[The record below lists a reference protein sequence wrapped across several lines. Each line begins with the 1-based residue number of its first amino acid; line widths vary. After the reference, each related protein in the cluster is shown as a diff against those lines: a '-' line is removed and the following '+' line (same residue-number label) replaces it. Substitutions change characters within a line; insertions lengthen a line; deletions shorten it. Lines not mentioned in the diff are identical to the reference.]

1 MNKKGF
7 TLTELIVVI
16 VIIGLVLLIVIPVS
30 SNIMQNNAEEKGKF
44 YVQTLENAVNTY
56 CDMYKTNN
64 VTLEE
69 LTSEG
74 LFKTDGSNG
83 VSTDLTEATFETAH
97 GGYDPVYANQDADRV
112 LPVDI
117 ITELLAEGK
126 IGSMHKYYYS
136 TVGNGTAVANALKY
150 AKEIGEKLVEDHVD
164 AVILTST

>member
-74 LFKTDGSNG
+74 LFKTVSSNG
-83 VSTDLTEATFETAH
+83 VSTSLKEATFSRANGIVQLDDEEL
-97 GGYDPVYANQDADRV
+97 DDEELKIPVT
-112 LPVDI
+112 I
-117 ITELLAEGK
+117 
-126 IGSMHKYYYS
+126 
-136 TVGNGTAVANALKY
+136 NGTEYSCSKTECNKT
-150 AKEIGEKLVEDHVD
+150 KN
-164 AVILTST
+164 

>member
-64 VTLEE
+64 VTLKE
-69 LTSEG
+69 LTNEG
-74 LFKTDGSNG
+74 LFKTESSNG
-83 VSTDLTEATFETAH
+83 VSTDLKKATF
-97 GGYDPVYANQDADRV
+97 YRDPDGTVKFNNKELAISVKINGANYICSKTKCV
-112 LPVDI
+112 
-117 ITELLAEGK
+117 
-126 IGSMHKYYYS
+126 
-136 TVGNGTAVANALKY
+136 N
-150 AKEIGEKLVEDHVD
+150 
-164 AVILTST
+164 

>member
-74 LFKTDGSNG
+74 LFKTESSNG
-83 VSTDLTEATFETAH
+83 VRTNNLQDEANFYRE
-97 GGYDPVYANQDADRV
+97 
-112 LPVDI
+112 
-117 ITELLAEGK
+117 
-126 IGSMHKYYYS
+126 
-136 TVGNGTAVANALKY
+136 NGTVKFNNKELEIPVRINGANYICSK
-150 AKEIGEKLVEDHVD
+150 AKCIK
-164 AVILTST
+164 SS

>member
-64 VTLEE
+64 VMLKD
-69 LTSEG
+69 LKSEG
-74 LFKTDGSNG
+74 LFKTESSNG
-83 VSTDLTEATFETAH
+83 VRTNNLQDEANFYKE
-97 GGYDPVYANQDADRV
+97 
-112 LPVDI
+112 
-117 ITELLAEGK
+117 
-126 IGSMHKYYYS
+126 
-136 TVGNGTAVANALKY
+136 NGTVKFNNKELEIPVRINGANYICSK
-150 AKEIGEKLVEDHVD
+150 AKCIK
-164 AVILTST
+164 SS

>member
-56 CDMYKTNN
+56 CDMYKTDN
-64 VTLEE
+64 VTLGE

-74 LFKTDGSNG
+74 LFKTESSNG
-83 VSTDLTEATFETAH
+83 VSTDLTEATF
-97 GGYDPVYANQDADRV
+97 YRDPDGTVKFNNKELEISVKINGANYICSKTKCV
-112 LPVDI
+112 
-117 ITELLAEGK
+117 
-126 IGSMHKYYYS
+126 
-136 TVGNGTAVANALKY
+136 N
-150 AKEIGEKLVEDHVD
+150 
-164 AVILTST
+164 

>member
-64 VTLEE
+64 VMLKD
-69 LTSEG
+69 LKSEG
-74 LFKTDGSNG
+74 LFKTESSNG
-83 VSTDLTEATFETAH
+83 VMTNNLQDEANFYRE
-97 GGYDPVYANQDADRV
+97 
-112 LPVDI
+112 
-117 ITELLAEGK
+117 
-126 IGSMHKYYYS
+126 
-136 TVGNGTAVANALKY
+136 NGTVKFNNKELEIPVRINGANYICSK
-150 AKEIGEKLVEDHVD
+150 AKCIK
-164 AVILTST
+164 SS

>member
-56 CDMYKTNN
+56 CDMYKTDN
-64 VTLEE
+64 VTLGE

-83 VSTDLTEATFETAH
+83 VSTDLTEATF
-97 GGYDPVYANQDADRV
+97 YRDPDGTVKFNNK
-112 LPVDI
+112 
-117 ITELLAEGK
+117 ELEISVK
-126 IGSMHKYYYS
+126 I
-136 TVGNGTAVANALKY
+136 NGTEYSCSKAECK
-150 AKEIGEKLVEDHVD
+150 
-164 AVILTST
+164 

>member
-64 VTLEE
+64 VKFSELE
-69 LTSEG
+69 TEG
-74 LFKTDGSNG
+74 LFSKTSNR
-83 VSTDLTEATFETAH
+83 VSSDDLT
-97 GGYDPVYANQDADRV
+97 DASFQISSAGEVQIRKR
-112 LPVDI
+112 
-117 ITELLAEGK
+117 TESTYSSILLNVT
-126 IGSMHKYYYS
+126 I
-136 TVGNGTAVANALKY
+136 NGTEYTCDKT
-150 AKEIGEKLVEDHVD
+150 KCEKK
-164 AVILTST
+164 

>member
-56 CDMYKTNN
+56 CDMYKTDN
-64 VTLEE
+64 VTLGE

-74 LFKTDGSNG
+74 LFKTESSNG
-83 VSTDLTEATFETAH
+83 VSTNLGGNVEFSRVNGIVQRNDTEKDEEFKILVIINGANYICSET
-97 GGYDPVYANQDADRV
+97 
-112 LPVDI
+112 
-117 ITELLAEGK
+117 EC
-126 IGSMHKYYYS
+126 S
-136 TVGNGTAVANALKY
+136 
-150 AKEIGEKLVEDHVD
+150 
-164 AVILTST
+164 

>member
-56 CDMYKTNN
+56 CDMYKTDN
-64 VTLEE
+64 VTLKE

-83 VSTDLTEATFETAH
+83 VSTKLTDATFSRNE
-97 GGYDPVYANQDADRV
+97 
-112 LPVDI
+112 
-117 ITELLAEGK
+117 
-126 IGSMHKYYYS
+126 
-136 TVGNGTAVANALKY
+136 NGTVLYQNAILKIPVTINGNRY
-150 AKEIGEKLVEDHVD
+150 NCDKTKCEED
-164 AVILTST
+164 

>member
-64 VTLEE
+64 VEFSELE
-69 LTSEG
+69 TEG
-74 LFKTDGSNG
+74 LFSKNSNR
-83 VSTDLTEATFETAH
+83 VSSDDLTDASFQISSAGEVKIKKATETT
-97 GGYDPVYANQDADRV
+97 YSS
-112 LPVDI
+112 I
-117 ITELLAEGK
+117 LLDVT
-126 IGSMHKYYYS
+126 I
-136 TVGNGTAVANALKY
+136 NGTEYTCDKT
-150 AKEIGEKLVEDHVD
+150 KCEKK
-164 AVILTST
+164 

>member
-1 MNKKGF
+1 MDKKGF

-30 SNIMQNNAEEKGKF
+30 SNIMQNNAEEKGTF

-83 VSTDLTEATFETAH
+83 VSANLEKKDEFSRETDGTVKFNNKKLEISVKIN
-97 GGYDPVYANQDADRV
+97 GANYICSKTKCV
-112 LPVDI
+112 
-117 ITELLAEGK
+117 
-126 IGSMHKYYYS
+126 
-136 TVGNGTAVANALKY
+136 N
-150 AKEIGEKLVEDHVD
+150 
-164 AVILTST
+164 

>member
-56 CDMYKTNN
+56 CDMYKTDN
-64 VTLEE
+64 VTLKE

-74 LFKTDGSNG
+74 LFKTESSNG
-83 VSTDLTEATFETAH
+83 VSTDLTEATF
-97 GGYDPVYANQDADRV
+97 YRDPDGTVKFNNKELEISVKINGANY
-112 LPVDI
+112 I
-117 ITELLAEGK
+117 CSKTECSK
-126 IGSMHKYYYS
+126 PS
-136 TVGNGTAVANALKY
+136 
-150 AKEIGEKLVEDHVD
+150 
-164 AVILTST
+164 

>member
-64 VTLEE
+64 VTLKE

-74 LFKTDGSNG
+74 LFKTESSNG
-83 VSTDLTEATFETAH
+83 VSINLTDATFSRNE
-97 GGYDPVYANQDADRV
+97 
-112 LPVDI
+112 
-117 ITELLAEGK
+117 
-126 IGSMHKYYYS
+126 
-136 TVGNGTAVANALKY
+136 NGTVLYLNDILKIPVTINGTEY
-150 AKEIGEKLVEDHVD
+150 SCRKTECSK
-164 AVILTST
+164 SS

>member
-56 CDMYKTNN
+56 CDMYKTDS
-64 VTLEE
+64 VTLEQ

-74 LFKTDGSNG
+74 LFKTKSSNG
-83 VSTDLTEATFETAH
+83 VSTSLTDATFSRNEDGTVKV
-97 GGYDPVYANQDADRV
+97 DNDVDNDKLEIPVT
-112 LPVDI
+112 I
-117 ITELLAEGK
+117 
-126 IGSMHKYYYS
+126 
-136 TVGNGTAVANALKY
+136 NGTKY
-150 AKEIGEKLVEDHVD
+150 SCSKTKCNETKN
-164 AVILTST
+164 

>member
-56 CDMYKTNN
+56 CDMYKTDV
-64 VTLEE
+64 VTFGQ

-74 LFKTDGSNG
+74 LFKKESSNG
-83 VSTDLTEATFETAH
+83 VSTNLGGNVEFSRVNGIVQRNDTEKDEEFKI
-97 GGYDPVYANQDADRV
+97 PVT
-112 LPVDI
+112 I
-117 ITELLAEGK
+117 
-126 IGSMHKYYYS
+126 
-136 TVGNGTAVANALKY
+136 NGTEYSCSKAECK
-150 AKEIGEKLVEDHVD
+150 
-164 AVILTST
+164 

>member
-56 CDMYKTNN
+56 CDMYKTDN
-64 VTLEE
+64 VTLKE

-74 LFKTDGSNG
+74 LFKTESSNG
-83 VSTDLTEATFETAH
+83 VSTNLGGNVEFSRVNGIVQRNDTEKDEEFKILVIIN
-97 GGYDPVYANQDADRV
+97 GANY
-112 LPVDI
+112 I
-117 ITELLAEGK
+117 CSKTECSK
-126 IGSMHKYYYS
+126 SS
-136 TVGNGTAVANALKY
+136 
-150 AKEIGEKLVEDHVD
+150 
-164 AVILTST
+164 

>member
-64 VTLEE
+64 VTLGE
-69 LTSEG
+69 LKSEG
-74 LFKTDGSNG
+74 LFKESSNG
-83 VSTDLTEATFETAH
+83 VRAKLENTDKFFREDDGTVKFNGQDLIISVKINETE
-97 GGYDPVYANQDADRV
+97 YSCSK
-112 LPVDI
+112 
-117 ITELLAEGK
+117 TEC
-126 IGSMHKYYYS
+126 S
-136 TVGNGTAVANALKY
+136 
-150 AKEIGEKLVEDHVD
+150 
-164 AVILTST
+164 

>member
-74 LFKTDGSNG
+74 LFKTESSNG
-83 VSTDLTEATFETAH
+83 VSINLTDATFSRNE
-97 GGYDPVYANQDADRV
+97 
-112 LPVDI
+112 
-117 ITELLAEGK
+117 
-126 IGSMHKYYYS
+126 
-136 TVGNGTAVANALKY
+136 NGTVLYLNDILKIPVTINGTEY
-150 AKEIGEKLVEDHVD
+150 SCRKTECSK
-164 AVILTST
+164 SS

>member
-64 VTLEE
+64 VEFSELEA
-69 LTSEG
+69 EG
-74 LFKTDGSNG
+74 LFSKNSNR
-83 VSTDLTEATFETAH
+83 VSSDDLT
-97 GGYDPVYANQDADRV
+97 DASFQISSAGEVQIKKR
-112 LPVDI
+112 
-117 ITELLAEGK
+117 TESTYSSILLNVT
-126 IGSMHKYYYS
+126 I
-136 TVGNGTAVANALKY
+136 NGTEYTCDKT
-150 AKEIGEKLVEDHVD
+150 KCEKNKL
-164 AVILTST
+164 ISNISNSFFTN

>member
-64 VTLEE
+64 VMLKD
-69 LTSEG
+69 LKSEG
-74 LFKTDGSNG
+74 LFKTESSNG
-83 VSTDLTEATFETAH
+83 VRTNNLQDEANFYRE
-97 GGYDPVYANQDADRV
+97 
-112 LPVDI
+112 
-117 ITELLAEGK
+117 
-126 IGSMHKYYYS
+126 
-136 TVGNGTAVANALKY
+136 NGTIKFNNKELEIPVRINGANYICSK
-150 AKEIGEKLVEDHVD
+150 AKCIK
-164 AVILTST
+164 SS

>member
-56 CDMYKTNN
+56 CDMYKTDN

-83 VSTDLTEATFETAH
+83 VSTDLTKATFKR
-97 GGYDPVYANQDADRV
+97 DPDGTVKFNNKELEISVKINGANYICSKTKCV
-112 LPVDI
+112 
-117 ITELLAEGK
+117 
-126 IGSMHKYYYS
+126 
-136 TVGNGTAVANALKY
+136 N
-150 AKEIGEKLVEDHVD
+150 
-164 AVILTST
+164 

>member
-7 TLTELIVVI
+7 TLTE
-16 VIIGLVLLIVIPVS
+16 LVLLIVIPVS

-74 LFKTDGSNG
+74 LFKTESSNG
-83 VSTDLTEATFETAH
+83 VSTKLTDATFSREADGTVKFFN
-97 GGYDPVYANQDADRV
+97 GQD
-112 LPVDI
+112 LI
-117 ITELLAEGK
+117 ISV
-126 IGSMHKYYYS
+126 II
-136 TVGNGTAVANALKY
+136 NGTEYSCSKAECK
-150 AKEIGEKLVEDHVD
+150 
-164 AVILTST
+164 

>member
-1 MNKKGF
+1 MDKKGF

-30 SNIMQNNAEEKGKF
+30 SNIMQNNAEEKGTF

-56 CDMYKTNN
+56 CDMYKTNE

-83 VSTDLTEATFETAH
+83 VSTNNLQ
-97 GGYDPVYANQDADRV
+97 DPAKFYRENDGTVKFNSKDNKELEIPVKINGADY
-112 LPVDI
+112 I
-117 ITELLAEGK
+117 CSKTK
-126 IGSMHKYYYS
+126 CSKS
-136 TVGNGTAVANALKY
+136 
-150 AKEIGEKLVEDHVD
+150 
-164 AVILTST
+164 S